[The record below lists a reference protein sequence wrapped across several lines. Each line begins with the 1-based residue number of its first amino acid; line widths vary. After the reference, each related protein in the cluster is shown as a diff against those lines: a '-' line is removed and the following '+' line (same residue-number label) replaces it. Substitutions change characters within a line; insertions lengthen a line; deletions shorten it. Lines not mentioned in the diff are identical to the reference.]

1 MPIVFS
7 EVGVC
12 GIVGLQPLVVKKKT
26 LPLQGDLDHVLP

>member
-12 GIVGLQPLVVKKKT
+12 GIVGLQPLVVKKT
-26 LPLQGDLDHVLP
+26 LPLQADLDHVLP